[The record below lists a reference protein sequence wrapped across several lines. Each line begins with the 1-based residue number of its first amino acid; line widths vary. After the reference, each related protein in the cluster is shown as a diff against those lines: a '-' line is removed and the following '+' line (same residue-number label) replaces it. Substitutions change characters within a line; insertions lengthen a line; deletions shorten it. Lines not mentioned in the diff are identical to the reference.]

1 MAKLGENN
9 LELVDPT
16 TDRFQIWALKD
27 IYLGVNSTGRYIPNK
42 GDWVYNDETGE
53 RWRVQYI
60 DQTTFI
66 AKLSDIVE
74 TAVDPVSGADALLLG
89 QHPLSEFDT
98 HRVYVDKSVKP
109 HTLTVDQRM
118 FVGGSMTSYAKIFSG
133 DIFGG
138 NAVEVGAFY
147 DTLGN
152 VISTNIP
159 LELAETYNDRTV
171 HHIKSVMP
179 CKAIKDLNS
188 GEYVTVVFYNDD
200 GGVVRIR
207 RALVVETTLV
217 RKLSADRRIIESIHL
232 ESPLLSEADPKLL
245 QYPMHL
251 TVDGFNLFGVVTYTD
266 GSTLRMPVDGTK
278 FKLMG
283 LDGFE
288 ATYVSQKAPL
298 VLKYNMSSDEM
309 AMDAK
314 GNADRFKT
322 ESYSLVVVKADGK
335 YNVRLYAYP
344 KWIDSVN
351 GYRLEW
357 YLFNLDRGSYAK
369 VTPWVTINENT
380 ATFDPTLYNVNQK
393 LSVSID
399 LNKVNGSFKN
409 YVHNQII
416 DISLLRQGIDHS
428 GTMWTVGFE
437 PNQSPLFGRENAV
450 SMRFINQNL
459 KYLDLTLGETSF
471 DKWIQRAYYQT
482 RPLYNTET
490 EIEPVKPNMFQIL
503 TGGKTYDF
511 RIDQWN
517 SELEI
522 NSLMSDSD
530 TLFVVFIK
538 RTADEDLYLSIAG
551 FPIFQKT

>member
-1 MAKLGENN
+1 MTIMGENN
-9 LELVDPT
+9 LELVPPT
-16 TDRFQIWALKD
+16 TERFEIWGLSD
-27 IYLGVNSTGRYIPNK
+27 IYLGPNSKGRYIPK
-42 GDWVYNDETGE
+42 VND
-53 RWRVQYI
+53 RVINNDTDEHFRVVSI
-60 DQTTFI
+60 DSTTMI
-66 AKLSDIVE
+66 SRLSPIIK
-74 TAVDPVSGADALLLG
+74 TATDDTTDKDSLLLG
-89 QHPLSEFDT
+89 KHPLSEFDT

-109 HTLTVDQRM
+109 NTLTVDQRM
-118 FVGGSMTSYAKIFSG
+118 FVGGSMTTYAKIFTG

-138 NAVEVGAFY
+138 NAVEVGAFF

-152 VISTNIP
+152 IVSTNIP
-159 LELAETYNDRTV
+159 LELAETYEDRTV

-207 RALVVETTLV
+207 RALIVETTLV

-232 ESPLLSEADPKLL
+232 ESPLLSKADPKLI

-251 TVDGFNLFGVVTYTD
+251 TVDSFNLYGVVTYTD

-278 FKLMG
+278 FTLMG
-283 LDGFE
+283 LNGFE

-309 AMDAK
+309 ALDAK

-335 YNVRLYAYP
+335 FNVRLYAYP
-344 KWIDSVN
+344 KWIDEVN

-357 YLFNLDRGSYAK
+357 FLFNLDRGSYSR

-380 ATFDPTLYNVNQK
+380 ATFDPSLYSVNQK

-399 LNKVNGSFKN
+399 LNKVNGSLRN
-409 YVHNQII
+409 YVHSQIV
-416 DISLLRQGIDHS
+416 DVSLLRQGTDHS

-437 PNQSPLFGRENAV
+437 PNQSPLFGRENAI
-450 SMRFINQNL
+450 SMQYINQNL
-459 KYLDLTLGETSF
+459 KYLDLTLGETTF
-471 DKWIQRAYYQT
+471 ENWIQRAYYQT
-482 RPLYNTET
+482 RPLYNTEA
-490 EIEPVKPNMFQIL
+490 EIEPVKPNMFLIL
-503 TGGKTYDF
+503 TGGKTYEY
-511 RIDQWN
+511 RIEQWN
-517 SELEI
+517 SKIEI
-522 NSLMSDSD
+522 SSLMENND

-538 RTADEDLYLSIAG
+538 RTAAKDLYLSIAG
-551 FPIFQKT
+551 FPIFQKS